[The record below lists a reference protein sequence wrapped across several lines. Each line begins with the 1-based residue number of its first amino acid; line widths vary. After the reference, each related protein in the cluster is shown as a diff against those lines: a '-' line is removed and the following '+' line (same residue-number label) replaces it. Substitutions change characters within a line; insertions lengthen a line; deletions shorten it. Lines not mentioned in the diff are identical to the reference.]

1 MVADFEVLLAEHPE
15 INPLGLDDLTPST
28 KLDGIMTIAHSPV
41 DGALLDSVSPHPK
54 HQLEAI
60 CLLPARR
67 VCGWGSILTG
77 CV

>member
-41 DGALLDSVSPHPK
+41 DGALLDSVSPHTRSTSWK
-54 HQLEAI
+54 QSVC
-60 CLLPARR
+60 CLRD
-67 VCGWGSILTG
+67 VCVAGGLS
-77 CV
+77 